1 MKRIISILLA
11 VFTAFSIT
19 VAFSSCAGKGESS
32 DSSDTSDSS
41 ESATEHSHEWGEWE
55 TLEAPTCTV
64 KGKAKRVCPCG
75 KSEEKV
81 LYTLRHSSKEWIID
95 KEATLREA
103 GAKHQVC
110 ATCGKIINQ
119 TQILPPAINMLEG
132 ITDTEQ
138 EEYRPYYNL
147 GHDRKLSGK
156 PVVVLLFL
164 DDDESSWTKAEVEAF
179 TNDQILVA
187 LDYLEKNAKEYDVEL
202 DFTVESYSTAISG
215 YQIKY
220 EGVVNPDLTNG
231 GSTKDTIDKA
241 AQDIGCK
248 TNWGLYSY
256 YKEKYPEE
264 DIIFLSLLNKSGTS
278 YTRNII
284 STGYGDYAEHSVIFA
299 NWLNSV
305 DSLTAGEKSASIAF
319 HILQLFGAQPMFNSL
334 NREYIASQI
343 YPHDIMLWQY
353 ENIEDNVIG
362 DCTAYSV
369 GWTDVVPEV
378 CKTEEWW
385 K

>member
-19 VAFSSCAGKGESS
+19 VAFSSCAGKGGSSDSS
-32 DSSDTSDSS
+32 DSSDTADSS

-119 TQILPPAINMLEG
+119 TQILPPTINMLEG
-132 ITDTEQ
+132 ITDTVQ

-147 GHDRKLSGK
+147 GHDRTLSGK

-164 DDDESSWTKAEVEAF
+164 DDNESSWTKA
-179 TNDQILVA
+179 DR
-187 LDYLEKNAKEYDVEL
+187 K
-202 DFTVESYSTAISG
+202 S
-215 YQIKY
+215 
-220 EGVVNPDLTNG
+220 VV
-231 GSTKDTIDKA
+231 
-241 AQDIGCK
+241 
-248 TNWGLYSY
+248 
-256 YKEKYPEE
+256 
-264 DIIFLSLLNKSGTS
+264 
-278 YTRNII
+278 
-284 STGYGDYAEHSVIFA
+284 
-299 NWLNSV
+299 
-305 DSLTAGEKSASIAF
+305 
-319 HILQLFGAQPMFNSL
+319 
-334 NREYIASQI
+334 
-343 YPHDIMLWQY
+343 
-353 ENIEDNVIG
+353 
-362 DCTAYSV
+362 
-369 GWTDVVPEV
+369 
-378 CKTEEWW
+378 
-385 K
+385 